1 MYIQDKP
8 KEVAPEG
15 THTAVLYSIVDL
27 GTQKSDYNGE
37 VKIQHRIRFDWELSD
52 EKMQDGRPFAI
63 GREYTASL
71 HSKAELAKMIKA
83 WVGVDPSGGFD
94 ASTLLGKACN
104 VSIMHNDK
112 GYANI
117 TAIAPLKKN
126 EKAPPPVNPLREF
139 DLNNYKQAVFD
150 SLPDF
155 LKEKI
160 KLSPEYIEL
169 MNPTKHEELP
179 AHVTDVPEGFDDKE
193 IPF

>member
-8 KEVAPEG
+8 REVAPEG

-27 GTQKSDYNGE
+27 GTQKNDFNGE
-37 VKIQHRIRFDWELSD
+37 TKIQHRIRFDWELSE
-52 EKMQDGRPFAI
+52 EKMSDGRPFAI

-104 VSIMHNDK
+104 ISIMHNEK

-117 TAIAPLKKN
+117 TAIAPLKKS

-139 DLNNYKQAVFD
+139 DISNYKAAIFE

-160 KLSPEYIEL
+160 RLSPEYIEL
-169 MNPTKHEELP
+169 TAPKDYSKS
-179 AHVTDVPEGFDDKE
+179 ADDMPDDLNDS